1 MSSQL
6 SFSFELIALMEWL
19 LKHGEKNLKVL
30 IKETMKNGFV
40 QEIDAMEETDF
51 TNISNNLN
59 QTVSDFVIKIED
71 ILFQEIDRVSP
82 KVNIH
87 NALAPAIKNL
97 DNKSLDFATMWTSMQ
112 KTKSKIAKETQ
123 NDDIAKKA
131 TPDIEVRKI
140 WYDQLLKSWKPN
152 GNEPVN

>member
-87 NALAPAIKNL
+87 NALSPAIKNL

>member
-87 NALAPAIKNL
+87 NALAPAIFIPILLVLVLKI
-97 DNKSLDFATMWTSMQ
+97 NKAPEV
-112 KTKSKIAKETQ
+112 KTKTIITNNTIVKSARLFIMALLQSTL
-123 NDDIAKKA
+123 
-131 TPDIEVRKI
+131 
-140 WYDQLLKSWKPN
+140 QLPLQ
-152 GNEPVN
+152 